1 MQTFIDSLLNIT
13 TEMSWYLLLGFFVAG
28 LLHVFVKKKYFNKYV
43 SGNNTR
49 SVVAATLLGIPLPL
63 CSCGVIP
70 TAVSLKRKGA
80 SDGATTAFLT
90 ATPQTG
96 VDSIAATYSLLG
108 GPFAFLRPLAA
119 LVIGVGSGVMVN
131 IFGKHT
137 KGTSSETAH
146 DSAEDEEFAHLS
158 FWGKMKAAFRY
169 GFVDMLQ
176 DVGKWLLIGLIV
188 AAAITALVPDSY
200 FELLSQYPMLNL
212 FVVLLFS
219 VPMYLCATGSIPIAL
234 SLMLKGLSPG
244 AAFVLLMAGPATNM
258 ASIFVVSK
266 VLGKRNTAIY
276 LFSIIAG
283 AIGIGFFI
291 DALLPAHWFN
301 LKEMLLPAAHCHESI
316 SWFNLVGTAL
326 LLGLIVYA
334 FYAKLHK
341 PTTNHLNNS
350 TDMSKVYKIKGM
362 NCNHCKMSVEKN
374 LSKLPGVTT
383 VTVDLSQGE
392 AHVEGEPSDEE
403 VRKLISEL
411 GFECI

>member
-1 MQTFIDSLLNIT
+1 MQTFIDSLLHIT
-13 TEMSWYLLLGFFVAG
+13 IEMSWYLLLGFFVAG

-49 SVVAATLLGIPLPL
+49 SVVVATLLGIPLPL

-108 GPFAFLRPLAA
+108 GPFAILRPLAA
-119 LVIGVGSGVMVN
+119 LIIGVGSGIMVN

-137 KGTSSETAH
+137 KPTSAETAYENV
-146 DSAEDEEFAHLS
+146 EDDEFAHLS
-158 FWGKMKAAFRY
+158 FWGKMKEALRY

-176 DVGKWLLIGLIV
+176 DVGKWLLIGLVI

-200 FELLSQYPMLNL
+200 FELLSQYPILNL

-219 VPMYLCATGSIPIAL
+219 IPMYLCATGSIPIAL

-291 DALLPAHWFN
+291 DTVLPAQWFN
-301 LKEMLLPAAHCHESI
+301 LKEMLLPAAQCHQSV
-316 SWFNLVGTAL
+316 SWFGIAGTAL
-326 LLGLIVYA
+326 LVTLIVYA
-334 FYAKLHK
+334 FYAKFR
-341 PTTNHLNNS
+341 NS
-350 TDMSKVYKIKGM
+350 TSNHQNSTIDMVKVYKIKGM

-374 LSKLPGVTT
+374 LATLAGVTA
-383 VTVDLSQGE
+383 VKVDLKQGE
-392 AHVEGEPSDEE
+392 AYVEGEPSD
-403 VRKLISEL
+403 VQVKKLITEL

>member
-1 MQTFIDSLLNIT
+1 MRTFFDSLINIT

-119 LVIGVGSGVMVN
+119 LIIGVGSGVMVN
-131 IFGKHT
+131 IFGKHS
-137 KGTSSETAH
+137 KETLSDVNH
-146 DSAEDEEFAHLS
+146 DHVEDEEFAHLS
-158 FWGKMKAAFRY
+158 FLGKMKAAFKY

-176 DVGKWLLIGLIV
+176 DVGKWLLIGLVV

-200 FELLSQYPMLNL
+200 FELLSQYPVLNL

-219 VPMYLCATGSIPIAL
+219 IPMYLCATGSIPIAL
-234 SLMLKGLSPG
+234 SLILKGLSPG

-291 DALLPAHWFN
+291 DTVLPARWFN
-301 LKEMLLPAAHCHESI
+301 LKEMLLPMAQCHETI
-316 SWFNLVGTAL
+316 SWFNIIGTAL

-334 FYAKLHK
+334 FYAKFHK
-341 PTTNHLNNS
+341 PNMDHLNNS
-350 TDMSKVYKIKGM
+350 IDMTTVYKNKEM

-374 LSKLPGVTT
+374 LATLPGVIA
-383 VTVDLSQGE
+383 VKVDLNQGE
-392 AHVEGEPSDEE
+392 AYVEGEPDSVE
-403 VRKLISEL
+403 VKKLIAEL
-411 GFECI
+411 GFECV

>member
-1 MQTFIDSLLNIT
+1 MRTFFDSLLNIT
-13 TEMSWYLLLGFFVAG
+13 TEMSWFLLLGFFVAG
-28 LLHVFVKKKYFNKYV
+28 LLHVFVKKKYFNRYV

-49 SVVAATLLGIPLPL
+49 SVVAATILGIPLPL

-96 VDSIAATYSLLG
+96 VDSIAATYAVLG
-108 GPFAFLRPLAA
+108 GPFAFLRPIAA
-119 LVIGVGSGVMVN
+119 LIIGVGSGILVN
-131 IFGKHT
+131 LFGKHT
-137 KGTSSETAH
+137 RETSEEIAH
-146 DSAEDEEFAHLS
+146 DHAEEDEFARYS
-158 FWGKMKAAFRY
+158 FWQKMKAAFRY

-176 DVGKWLLIGLIV
+176 DVGKWLLIGLVI

-200 FELLSQYPMLNL
+200 FELLSQKPLLNL

-244 AAFVLLMAGPATNM
+244 AAFVLLMAGPATNL

-283 AIGIGFFI
+283 AIGIGFI
-291 DALLPAHWFN
+291 VDTLLPAGWFS
-301 LKEMLLPAAHCHESI
+301 LKEMLLPVAQCHETI
-316 SWFNLVGTAL
+316 SWFNIIGSVLFIAL
-326 LLGLIVYA
+326 IIYA
-334 FYAKLHK
+334 FYCKYHK
-341 PTTNHLNNS
+341 TKTINID
-350 TDMSKVYKIKGM
+350 TDMTKVFKIKGM

-374 LSKLPGVTT
+374 LATLSGVTS
-383 VTVDLSQGE
+383 VKVDLQQGE
-392 AHVEGEPSDEE
+392 AYVEGEPDSVQVE
-403 VRKLISEL
+403 KMITEL
-411 GFECI
+411 GFEFIQ